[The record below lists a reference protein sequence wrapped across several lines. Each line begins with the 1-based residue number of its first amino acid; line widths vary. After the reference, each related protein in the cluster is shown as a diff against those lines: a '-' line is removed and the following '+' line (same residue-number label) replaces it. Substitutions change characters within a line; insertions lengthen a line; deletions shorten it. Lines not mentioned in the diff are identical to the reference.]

1 MPIDPRIALGVQ
13 PVQIQSPLAVATQV
27 AGLREAEQRNA
38 LVQRQIQAQERALTE
53 QNALRRR
60 VSSPDFFKQ
69 PNALESL
76 VGEFGQTGAEL
87 AKAITDAR
95 KSESDAFKTER
106 ERKIEESRQLFDI
119 LGVAEDDDSWGQV
132 YNQAQQ
138 AGLDMTGVP
147 QKWNPLWTKNAQ
159 RRALGYAKFLENERE
174 DDKLAL
180 EQDKNQLSRDRLAFE
195 RDQETWKRNNPE
207 LDLVETPL
215 GYIAVNKRNPSDVR
229 PVMINGKQAVGS
241 VNQKATEDQ
250 LKTAYNAD
258 RMLSAGQV
266 IGSALKE
273 NPSAEKPGFFETL
286 VENTPFISGAV
297 NFTRDDQ
304 RQQVAAAQVQ
314 AADALLY
321 LATGSAYNPL
331 QYTNNQNAVIPAFSD
346 SVPAIKAKRKLFLD
360 QVAAAKRR
368 AAVAWTP
375 EHEAI
380 YKDMLKMYDTPLAPP
395 PGAMKELLAD
405 PSPEARKEF
414 DEQFGAGAADKVL
427 NSKK

>member
-13 PVQIQSPLAVATQV
+13 PIQIESPLAMANQI

-95 KSESDAFKTER
+95 KSESDALKTER

-159 RRALGYAKFLENERE
+159 RRALGYTKFLENERE
-174 DDKLAL
+174 EAKLRVQ
-180 EQDKNQLSRDRLAFE
+180 QDQADLSRDRLAFE

-215 GYIAVNKRNPSDVR
+215 GYLAVNRRNPSDVR
-229 PVMINGKQAVGS
+229 PVMINGKQVTGAVS
-241 VNQKATEDQ
+241 QKATEDQ

-258 RMLSAGQV
+258 RMLSAGEV
-266 IGSALKE
+266 IGNALKE
-273 NPSAEKPGFFETL
+273 NPSAEKPGFFET
-286 VENTPFISGAV
+286 VVGSTPFIKGAV
-297 NFTRDDQ
+297 NFVRDDQ
-304 RQQVAAAQVQ
+304 RQQIAAAQVQ
-314 AADALLY
+314 LADALLY
-321 LATGSAYNPL
+321 LATGAAYNEL

-346 SVPAIKAKRKLFLD
+346 GAPAIKTKRKLFLD

-368 AAVAWTP
+368 SAVAWTP

-414 DEQFGAGAADKVL
+414 DEEFGAGAADKVL
-427 NSKK
+427 NPKK